1 MYDKFCDLSQIIILP
16 HLCDVI
22 GITAY
27 PPNGVGAI
35 HITSVQCSGE
45 ELQLFDCEYDL
56 TDTTTNFYCSSDAGV
71 TCTGMQFSHSTVVLC
86 I

>member
-1 MYDKFCDLSQIIILP
+1 MHPRAYMHGKFCNLPQIIVLP
-16 HLCDVI
+16 HLCDAI
-22 GITAY
+22 EITAY
-27 PPNGVGAI
+27 SPNGVGAI

-71 TCTGMQFSHSTVVLC
+71 TCTGNVQL
-86 I
+86 

>member
-1 MYDKFCDLSQIIILP
+1 MHPRAYMHGKFCDLPQIIVLP
-16 HLCDVI
+16 HLCDAI

-27 PPNGVGAI
+27 SPNGVGAI

-71 TCTGMQFSHSTVVLC
+71 TCTGNVQL
-86 I
+86 